1 MESFSSLDHSPVGVP
16 ADIWRTVG
24 FQKWYRAQSAAG
36 NSLEQARLL
45 WSLRVSES
53 SEEPF
58 LWAMQVAVHVA
69 AEDRVK
75 ANEVVVFRPDVSAV
89 ALYCPAPR
97 LDETVVVLV
106 REFRSPA
113 STADGFVRELPG
125 GSGAESD
132 ARAQAAAEVV
142 EETGFVINQDRLRAH
157 GSRQAAA
164 TLAAHHVH
172 LFSASISE
180 EELEWLRAR
189 RHEVQGDGRGQ
200 EQTWIEVTTF
210 GEIRRSRSVD
220 WTTLGLLTQALL
232 EEVAGVRL

>member
-1 MESFSSLDHSPVGVP
+1 MESSSAPGGSLLGVP
-16 ADIWRTVG
+16 ADIWHTVG
-24 FQKWYRAQSAAG
+24 FQNWYRAQSAAG
-36 NSLEQARLL
+36 NSLEQAKLL
-45 WSLRVSES
+45 WSLRVGDG

-58 LWAMQVAVHVA
+58 LWVMQVAVHVA
-69 AEDRVK
+69 AEGRVK

-89 ALYCPAPR
+89 ALYRAARC

-113 STADGFVRELPG
+113 STADGFVRELPS

-132 ARAQAAAEVV
+132 ARAQAAAELV
-142 EETGFVINQDRLRAH
+142 EETGFTINPDRLRGH

-180 EELEWLRAR
+180 DELEWLRAR
-189 RHEVQGDGRGQ
+189 RHEVQGDGHGQ
-200 EQTWIEVTTF
+200 ERTWIEITTF

-232 EEVAGVRL
+232 EETAGIR